1 MTIGTTLGISTMG
14 AAALGNTVSDLA
26 GIGSAWYVENIA
38 VKIGI
43 HAPVLSQEQLDRMS
57 SRWSAN
63 VVSLKIYF
71 FALF

>member
-1 MTIGTTLGISTMG
+1 MA

-43 HAPVLSQEQLDRMS
+43 RAPELTQEQLDLMS
-57 SRWSAN
+57 SRWTAN
-63 VVSLKIYF
+63 VVSF
-71 FALF
+71 V

>member
-1 MTIGTTLGISTMG
+1 MA

-43 HAPVLSQEQLDRMS
+43 RAPELTQEQLDLMS
-57 SRWSAN
+57 SRWTAN
-63 VVSLKIYF
+63 VVSFCLTCLDICEHVKTVM
-71 FALF
+71 